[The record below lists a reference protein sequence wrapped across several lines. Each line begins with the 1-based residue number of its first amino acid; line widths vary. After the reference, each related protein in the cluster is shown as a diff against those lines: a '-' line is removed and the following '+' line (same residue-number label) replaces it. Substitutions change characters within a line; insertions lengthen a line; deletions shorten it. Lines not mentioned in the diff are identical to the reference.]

1 MIGPNLERRTGMKKR
16 LVLLM
21 ASLALS
27 AAMAVPAFAGTW
39 KYENEQW
46 KYQRGTNNYVYNDWV
61 EDNGNWYYMNNSGW
75 MLTGWQSIEGSWYYF
90 DETGV
95 RQTGW
100 HEIEGKWYF
109 MYPNGMMA
117 ANAVVNGR
125 QLGADGA
132 WIPAEGETTPVN
144 VTDLAT
150 PYLVQN
156 MLDRITTKGYNIITS
171 GKNADG
177 NRWSNAIRLKGEGSY
192 VQTALNGE
200 YTLLTGYVAPSSQF
214 SSSLM
219 AKIIVYGDN
228 DQVLYTSKDIH
239 YNEKAFYFGADVTGQ
254 NQIRVEVSLTVDNDW
269 DEPVILMDGLSLY
282 K

>member
-1 MIGPNLERRTGMKKR
+1 MEYHFTVPGILPGLNDYLKAERKFTRRGGTAHSVGNDMKQ
-16 LVLLM
+16 
-21 ASLALS
+21 
-27 AAMAVPAFAGTW
+27 
-39 KYENEQW
+39 ENQ
-46 KYQRGTNNYVYNDWV
+46 
-61 EDNGNWYYMNNSGW
+61 
-75 MLTGWQSIEGSWYYF
+75 MLIC
-90 DETGV
+90 
-95 RQTGW
+95 
-100 HEIEGKWYF
+100 
-109 MYPNGMMA
+109 
-117 ANAVVNGR
+117 
-125 QLGADGA
+125 
-132 WIPAEGETTPVN
+132 
-144 VTDLAT
+144 
-150 PYLVQN
+150 
-156 MLDRITTKGYNIITS
+156 
-171 GKNADG
+171 
-177 NRWSNAIRLKGEGSY
+177 NAIRLKGEGSY

>member
-1 MIGPNLERRTGMKKR
+1 
-16 LVLLM
+16 M
-21 ASLALS
+21 AFRYNR
-27 AAMAVPAFAGTW
+27 AMDIKLDF
-39 KYENEQW
+39 
-46 KYQRGTNNYVYNDWV
+46 
-61 EDNGNWYYMNNSGW
+61 EDGRVRY
-75 MLTGWQSIEGSWYYF
+75 
-90 DETGV
+90 GV
-95 RQTGW
+95 
-100 HEIEGKWYF
+100 I
-109 MYPNGMMA
+109 
-117 ANAVVNGR
+117 
-125 QLGADGA
+125 
-132 WIPAEGETTPVN
+132 
-144 VTDLAT
+144 
-150 PYLVQN
+150 
-156 MLDRITTKGYNIITS
+156 
-171 GKNADG
+171 GKN
-177 NRWSNAIRLKGEGSY
+177 SIRLKGEGSY

>member
-1 MIGPNLERRTGMKKR
+1 MKKR

-125 QLGADGA
+125 HLGADGA

>member
-1 MIGPNLERRTGMKKR
+1 MKKR
-16 LVLLM
+16 LILLM

-75 MLTGWQSIEGSWYYF
+75 MLTGWQTIEGKWYYF

-132 WIPAEGETTPVN
+132 WIPAEGQTTPVN
-144 VTDLAT
+144 VTDLTT

-156 MLDRITTKGYNIITS
+156 MLDRITTRGYSIITS
-171 GKNADG
+171 GKNSEG
-177 NRWSNAIRLKGEGSY
+177 ERWTNAIRLKGKGSY
-192 VQTALNGE
+192 VQAALNGE
-200 YTLLTGYVAPSSQF
+200 YTLMTGYLAPSSQF
-214 SSSLM
+214 NSSIM
-219 AKIIVYGDN
+219 ARLTVYGDN
-228 DQVLYTSKDIH
+228 DQVLYTSPDIH
-239 YNEKAFYFGADVTGQ
+239 YNEKTIYFGVDVTGQ
-254 NQIRVEVSLTVDNDW
+254 NQVRAEISLTVDNDW
-269 DEPVILMDGLSLY
+269 SDPIILFDGLSLY